1 MLLEASIRVH
11 KVTLPEKP
19 LEALRNDFRAS

>member
-1 MLLEASIRVH
+1 MLSEAFLGVH
-11 KVTLPEKP
+11 KVTLPENP